1 MEEENKKE
9 NWLTGNKYTK
19 FQKGWIIGLL
29 VLLCF
34 SVIMTL
40 IQGIRIM
47 NRKDQPEQVV
57 EKTPEPEKLDDLQE
71 TPETVL
77 VKEQTETVLQM
88 TEPAGREYLDETL
101 FLGDSNTVRF
111 MYFVDEDGKT
121 YTSTQNTIAV
131 VGMGVGAMD
140 SLECMQFSSGTY
152 TMVGAVR
159 LMQPRRIIVTMGTN
173 NLHGISTNTKTFIE
187 TYTDRLKKIQNA
199 YAYADIIVNAIPP
212 VTENCSYENV
222 YIEQINAYNRALMKM
237 CDDNHWKFLNS
248 IEDLVNE
255 DGYAVPSY
263 MSADGLHLSEDGM
276 RVLFNYIKNHAWNDE
291 DKRPT
296 PLKDI
301 PEIIGPLT
309 NLYQRDPL
317 SNEEYQPE
325 VLDPSLEVTVTPEPV
340 KEETEEKTEEEVQE
354 EETTKQEAQTPA
366 PEKEAE
372 AAPEVT
378 EETPPEEAQVTEE
391 TPAQTPEDT
400 SSQEEAP
407 AEEQSEPVQE
417 EPAPVEET
425 TDNSEQEEG

>member
-1 MEEENKKE
+1 MEEEKKKE

-34 SVIMTL
+34 SIIMTA
-40 IQGIRIM
+40 IQAVRVM
-47 NRKDQPEQVV
+47 NRKEQPEPVV
-57 EKTPEPEKLDDLQE
+57 EKTPEPEKLDNLQE
-71 TPETVL
+71 TPDTVL
-77 VKEQTETVLQM
+77 VTEQKETVLQM

-121 YTSTQNTIAV
+121 YTSTKNTIAV

-159 LMQPRRIIVTMGTN
+159 LIQPRRIVVTMGTN

-222 YIEQINAYNRALMKM
+222 FIEQINAYNRALMKM
-237 CDDNHWKFLNS
+237 CEDNHWKFLNS

-255 DGYAVPSY
+255 DGYAVPAY
-263 MSADGLHLSEDGM
+263 MSGDGLHLSEEGM
-276 RVLFNYIKNHAWNDE
+276 RVLFNYIKNHAWNNE
-291 DKRPT
+291 DKRPM

-317 SNEEYQPE
+317 
-325 VLDPSLEVTVTPEPV
+325 
-340 KEETEEKTEEEVQE
+340 K
-354 EETTKQEAQTPA
+354 A
-366 PEKEAE
+366 
-372 AAPEVT
+372 
-378 EETPPEEAQVTEE
+378 
-391 TPAQTPEDT
+391 
-400 SSQEEAP
+400 
-407 AEEQSEPVQE
+407 
-417 EPAPVEET
+417 
-425 TDNSEQEEG
+425 